1 MKIPF
6 AKPLI
11 GKKEIS
17 LVNKVLK
24 SGILT
29 HGPYSKK
36 FENEFSN
43 FSGVKNVIAISSC
56 TSALLTAYYLSGL
69 DKNSEFIVPAQT
81 HVATV
86 HAGTFLGAKP
96 VFVDCEEDTGNINVD
111 LIEKKITKKTKAITV
126 VHFLGKPVKINK
138 ILQLC
143 RKYNLKLIEDCALAL
158 GAKYNNKHV
167 GSLADF
173 ACFSFYPAKHIA
185 TGDGGILICKNKG
198 DLYKAKLFKG
208 FGVDKTFDQRKIPGE
223 YDVLSIGLN
232 FRMTEMQC
240 ALGFEQ
246 LKRLKFFIKKRTE
259 NFEMLSEKLN
269 KIKNV
274 KIIKT
279 KSENNY
285 LSSYYCLSIL
295 LTGPLKKKRRK
306 IIQYLN
312 KKGIG
317 TSIYYPKILTELKYY
332 KKKLKIN
339 KKNFFN
345 ANNISENSIC
355 LPIGPHVSKKNIY
368 FMKKTIKEINKI

>member
-6 AKPLI
+6 ARPLI

-17 LVNKVLK
+17 HVNKVLK

-36 FENEFSN
+36 FENAFSN

-96 VFVDCEEDTGNINVD
+96 IFVDCEKNTGNIDVN

-126 VHFLGKPVKINK
+126 VHYLGKPVKIDK
-138 ILQLC
+138 VLQLC
-143 RKYNLKLIEDCALAL
+143 KKYNIKLIEDCALAL

-185 TGDGGILICKNKG
+185 TGDGGILMSKSKEN
-198 DLYKAKLFKG
+198 LNKAKLFKG

-240 ALGFEQ
+240 ALGVEQ
-246 LKRLKFFIKKRTE
+246 LKKLNFFIKKRTE
-259 NFEMLSEKLN
+259 NFMMLSNKLS
-269 KIKNV
+269 KIKNID
-274 KIIKT
+274 IIAT
-279 KSENNY
+279 KSENKSI
-285 LSSYYCLSIL
+285 SSYYCLSIL
-295 LTGPLKKKRRK
+295 LTGPLKKK
-306 IIQYLN
+306 N
-312 KKGIG
+312 
-317 TSIYYPKILTELKYY
+317 E
-332 KKKLKIN
+332 N
-339 KKNFFN
+339 
-345 ANNISENSIC
+345 NSI
-355 LPIGPHVSKKNIY
+355 S
-368 FMKKTIKEINKI
+368 

>member
-6 AKPLI
+6 ARPLI

-17 LVNKVLK
+17 HVNKVLK

-36 FENEFSN
+36 FENAFSN

-96 VFVDCEEDTGNINVD
+96 IFVDCEKNTGNIDVN

-126 VHFLGKPVKINK
+126 VHYLGKPVKIDK
-138 ILQLC
+138 VLQLC
-143 RKYNLKLIEDCALAL
+143 KKYNIKLIEDCALAL

-185 TGDGGILICKNKG
+185 TGDGGILMSKSKEN
-198 DLYKAKLFKG
+198 LNKAKLFKG

-240 ALGFEQ
+240 ALGVEQ
-246 LKRLKFFIKKRTE
+246 LKKLNFFIKKRTE
-259 NFEMLSEKLN
+259 NFMMLSNKLS
-269 KIKNV
+269 KIKNID
-274 KIIKT
+274 IIAT
-279 KSENNY
+279 KSENKSI
-285 LSSYYCLSIL
+285 SSYYCLSIL
-295 LTGPLKKKRRK
+295 LTGPLKKKRTK

-355 LPIGPHVSKKNIY
+355 LPIGPHVTKKNIN
-368 FMKKTIKEINKI
+368 FMEKIIKEINKI

>member
-11 GKKEIS
+11 GKKE
-17 LVNKVLK
+17 LFHVNKVLK

-36 FENEFSN
+36 FENEFSK
-43 FSGVKNVIAISSC
+43 FSGVKNITAIGSC

-69 DKNSEFIVPAQT
+69 NKNSEFIVPAQT

-126 VHFLGKPVKINK
+126 VHYLGKPVKIYK

-185 TGDGGILICKNKG
+185 TGDGGILMCKSKG
-198 DLYKAKLFKG
+198 DLRKAKLFKG

-246 LKRLKFFIKKRTE
+246 LKKLKFFIKKRKE

-269 KIKNV
+269 KIKNI

-295 LTGPLKKKRRK
+295 LTGSLKKKRRK

-312 KKGIG
+312 KKGVG

-332 KKKLKIN
+332 KNKLKIN
-339 KKNFFN
+339 TQIFFN

-355 LPIGPHVSKKNIY
+355 LPIGPHVNKKNIN
-368 FMKKTIKEINKI
+368 FMENVIKEINKI